1 MKTYVVLLRGVNVS
15 GKNLIKMALLKQV
28 VTAAGFTDVTTYIQ
42 SGNIVLKSR
51 NTASQIEKDLALL
64 ISTHFNCEV
73 AVFCL
78 DVSDLETAL
87 KNNPFPT
94 DAPPN
99 KVFITF
105 LKETPS
111 PDLIQ
116 QLQTIDFKGE
126 VFKVRDKVLY
136 FYLPEGMEASK
147 MSNNFFERKLKVI
160 ATGRNLNTIKKLME
174 LTASSAD
181 VKIQKK

>member
-42 SGNIVLKSR
+42 SGNIVLKSGD
-51 NTASQIEKDLALL
+51 TTSQIEKDLALL

-105 LKETPS
+105 LKQTPS

-116 QLQTIDFKGE
+116 QLQMFEFSGGVYE
-126 VFKVRDKVLY
+126 VWEKVMS
-136 FYLPEGMEASK
+136 FSTPGGMGASK
-147 MSNNFFERKLKVI
+147 MSNNFLERKVKVI
-160 ATGRNLNTIKKLME
+160 ATGRNPNTIKKLIE
-174 LTASSAD
+174 FTASSAGA
-181 VKIQKK
+181 KIQKK